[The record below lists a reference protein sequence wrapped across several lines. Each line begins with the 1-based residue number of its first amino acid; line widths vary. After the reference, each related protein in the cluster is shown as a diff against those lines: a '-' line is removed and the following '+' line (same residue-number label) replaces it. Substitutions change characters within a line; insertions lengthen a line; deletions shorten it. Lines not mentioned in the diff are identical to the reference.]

1 MWVRARGVLAYV
13 LKVGTIRF
21 EKEDWREEKTLEA
34 YTVKRVAAGAH
45 LQTPWFFE
53 PANIS
58 DDRAE

>member
-34 YTVKRVAAGAH
+34 YNVFCEARSRGRSSPDSLV
-45 LQTPWFFE
+45 F
-53 PANIS
+53 
-58 DDRAE
+58 